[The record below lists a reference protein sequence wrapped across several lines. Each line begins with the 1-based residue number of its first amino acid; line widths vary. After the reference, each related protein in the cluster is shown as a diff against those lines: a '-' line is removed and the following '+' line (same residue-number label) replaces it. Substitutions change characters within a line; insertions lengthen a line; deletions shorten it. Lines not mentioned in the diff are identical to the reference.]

1 VEWRQYPLDL
11 LALAVEKGEVQALA
25 GSDPLA
31 SIWLKGGK
39 LNEVATNLS
48 GEYANRV
55 CCVLAARGSLIRDER
70 PVATALTRAILEAG
84 DHVAREPDDAALV
97 FSGYGGRGST
107 QDLAAMLRSHTHHHH
122 PIGADLKKQIA
133 LYADELKLVNVIKPS
148 IDANRFAER
157 VYVDV
162 LS

>member
-1 VEWRQYPLDL
+1 
-11 LALAVEKGEVQALA
+11 
-25 GSDPLA
+25 
-31 SIWLKGGK
+31 
-39 LNEVATNLS
+39 
-48 GEYANRV
+48 V

-84 DHVAREPDDAALV
+84 DHVAREPDDAASV

-133 LYADELKLVNVIKPS
+133 LYTDELKLVNVIKPS
-148 IDANRFAER
+148 TDANRFADR